1 MGVIRVQI
9 SRVGVPRVGVIRVG
23 IYWLGAEGTSAGDEV
38 GEGKKV

>member
-23 IYWLGAEGTSAGDEV
+23 IYRLGAEGTCAGDEV